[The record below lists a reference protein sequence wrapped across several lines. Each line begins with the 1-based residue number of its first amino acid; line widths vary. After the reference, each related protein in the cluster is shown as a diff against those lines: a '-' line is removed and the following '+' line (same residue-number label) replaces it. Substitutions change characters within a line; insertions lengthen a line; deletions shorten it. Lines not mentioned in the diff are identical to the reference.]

1 MSETETT
8 IPVGAFIGDR
18 WRVGGF
24 LGAGGFGQVYLAE
37 DVSEVGLGS
46 AAVKVLHPNTSPQ
59 ERQSFL
65 HEVKKIAALRHQNLV
80 GYLDSGLVRFDGTMT
95 NGAALPDLGGEL
107 RPYLVTELCEGSLA
121 DHLSGSPGGALS
133 TVEAVSVLGDVTAG
147 LAHLH
152 DRGLIHRDIK
162 PGNVLAA
169 DGRWKLADFGLMR
182 DLSASGAYHRGDLIG
197 TPLFMAPEL
206 FTSSVATAPSDVYA
220 VGVVAHLCLTGRPLH
235 SGTGPALVHNIA
247 TQPPAIGP
255 TIEPAMADLIRWSSA
270 ADPARR
276 PTAHQLAENLRR
288 FATGAA
294 STTVAAAPPVS
305 FPPPHRAA
313 APTTPPP
320 LPPPISDPRV
330 SNGYSA
336 TGRATSKGLPLGL
349 LGVGAAVFVLA
360 FAGMAIGLWS
370 LLDDGS
376 DSAGGAGDDT
386 ADVGEGAPSTAV
398 AAPTAT
404 SSAGV
409 GTDVAGVEIG
419 EGVELGDGVEIGGDE
434 VTPATAGDTSAV
446 IDPLSH
452 LEGAPCSGG
461 TVDQVRVTNRHSQ
474 AVDYRLT
481 INHHDAADVR
491 IAEAFDTATAVP
503 PGGTAL
509 LAMASTEEG
518 ATGCDIAE
526 LVALPTD
533 PFLLDDFDTVEIE
546 RCVRSSDTG
555 ADVAFIVSNPLDVP
569 AAIEVSIVVTD
580 PDGLIIDEWFS
591 EDVDQVAPGE
601 RVRTEVDWT
610 YFNLRPFDP
619 STPIGCV
626 VSWLD
631 LKPS

>member
-1 MSETETT
+1 
-8 IPVGAFIGDR
+8 
-18 WRVGGF
+18 
-24 LGAGGFGQVYLAE
+24 
-37 DVSEVGLGS
+37 
-46 AAVKVLHPNTSPQ
+46 
-59 ERQSFL
+59 
-65 HEVKKIAALRHQNLV
+65 
-80 GYLDSGLVRFDGTMT
+80 
-95 NGAALPDLGGEL
+95 
-107 RPYLVTELCEGSLA
+107 
-121 DHLSGSPGGALS
+121 
-133 TVEAVSVLGDVTAG
+133 
-147 LAHLH
+147 
-152 DRGLIHRDIK
+152 
-162 PGNVLAA
+162 
-169 DGRWKLADFGLMR
+169 
-182 DLSASGAYHRGDLIG
+182 
-197 TPLFMAPEL
+197 
-206 FTSSVATAPSDVYA
+206 
-220 VGVVAHLCLTGRPLH
+220 PLH

-276 PTAHQLAENLRR
+276 PTANQLAESLRR
-288 FATGAA
+288 FATGAGPP
-294 STTVAAAPPVS
+294 TVAAAPPVS
-305 FPPPHRAA
+305 LQPPHRAV
-313 APTTPPP
+313 APTAPPQ
-320 LPPPISDPRV
+320 LPPPISDPLV
-330 SNGYSA
+330 ANGFPA
-336 TGRATSKGLPLGL
+336 TGRADSKALPMGL
-349 LGVGAAVFVLA
+349 LGVGAAVLVLA

-370 LLDDGS
+370 LRDDG
-376 DSAGGAGDDT
+376 AGAGSASDNR
-386 ADVGEGAPSTAV
+386 ADVGESSPSTAV

-404 SSAGV
+404 SLAGA
-409 GTDVAGVEIG
+409 GADVAGVEIG
-419 EGVELGDGVEIGGDE
+419 EGVELGEGVEIGGDE
-434 VTPATAGDTSAV
+434 VTPAAAGDPSVV

-452 LEGAPCSGG
+452 LEGAPCSSG

-518 ATGCDIAE
+518 ATGCGIAE
-526 LVALPTD
+526 LVATPTD

-569 AAIEVSIVVTD
+569 AAIAVSIVVTD
-580 PDGLIIDEWFS
+580 PDGVIIDEWFS